1 MRHAQPSDHLA
12 CLEHATW
19 LFAPAIARSADLP
32 QMLQAAQRRRSVL
45 GANANDWLETLGI
58 DTDNRSRMP
67 VAPDHE
73 ISDSQFT
80 DRLEAPGR
88 EHAGRERLRAPSH
101 EREGCDLDHAPVD
114 VPRDLLRV

>member
-1 MRHAQPSDHLA
+1 MRGAQPSDHLA
-12 CLEHATW
+12 CLEHASW
-19 LFAPAIARSADLP
+19 LFAPAMARGPDLP

-45 GANANDWLETLGI
+45 GANANYWLGTLGI

-73 ISDSQFT
+73 ISDSQFA

-88 EHAGRERLRAPSH
+88 EHAGRERLRAPAH
-101 EREGCDLDHAPVD
+101 EREGRDLDHATLG
-114 VPRDLLRV
+114 VPRDLL